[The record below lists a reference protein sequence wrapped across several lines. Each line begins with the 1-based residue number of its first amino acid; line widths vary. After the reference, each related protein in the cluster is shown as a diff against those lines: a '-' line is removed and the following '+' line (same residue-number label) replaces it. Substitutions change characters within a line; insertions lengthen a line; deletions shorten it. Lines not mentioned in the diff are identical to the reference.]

1 MGTTRETRVSARE
14 HAETLSILL
23 FCNIWRQQMW
33 QDEGPWDQATFDK
46 PTLDWATVMRV
57 TRGYVAP
64 LTKLDT
70 VASGLAPNF
79 RR

>member
-1 MGTTRETRVSARE
+1 
-14 HAETLSILL
+14 
-23 FCNIWRQQMW
+23 MW